1 MDRRPRL
8 VLVYLALGVVCLLL
22 AIGRAYRT
30 TMIALGAAFLV
41 LALVQ
46 WKQRPRPR
54 GGPRG

>member
-1 MDRRPRL
+1 MDRRNR
-8 VLVYLALGVVCLLL
+8 VALVYLALGVVFLLL
-22 AIGRAYRT
+22 AISRVYRT
-30 TMIALGAAFLV
+30 AMIPLAVAFLV

>member
-1 MDRRPRL
+1 MERRHR
-8 VLVYLALGVVCLLL
+8 VALVYLALGVVFLVL
-22 AIGRAYRT
+22 AISRVYRT
-30 TMIALGAAFLV
+30 AMIPLAVAFLV